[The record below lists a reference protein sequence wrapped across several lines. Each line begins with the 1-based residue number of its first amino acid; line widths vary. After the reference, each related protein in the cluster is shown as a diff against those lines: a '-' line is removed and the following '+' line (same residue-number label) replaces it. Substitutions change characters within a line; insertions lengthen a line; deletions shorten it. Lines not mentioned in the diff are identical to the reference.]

1 METDTAHPIETIHD
15 VLRMKI
21 LIDPSERTLLLA
33 HTLQVDR
40 SRLLSHPEQP
50 ISEKDVE
57 RFLSLLKRRQHH
69 EPIAYILGEKEFF
82 GHTFKV
88 TSSTLIPRPET
99 ETLVEILLEEISRNK
114 DENSVLLDIGTG
126 SGNIVIS
133 VALEQSNRV
142 AKTKDALFRYI
153 ALDRSIRAL
162 TVAKENTIKHQIDRH
177 IQFIHSNLLSSLP
190 KSAAQSANTI
200 FIAANLPYLSRDRYQ
215 SCAQDVREYEP
226 KGALLAGKD
235 GLDAYRMLLMQIQ
248 GRKEWEYKRIFAVLE
263 IDPEQK
269 TAIQA
274 IIKEQLPHTSVRFS
288 KDLSG
293 KLRFAI
299 LERN

>member
-1 METDTAHPIETIHD
+1 METGTVHQIKKILD
-15 VLRMKI
+15 VLRMNSM
-21 LIDPSERTLLLA
+21 IDPSEQTLLLA
-33 HTLQVDR
+33 HTLQIDR

-50 ISEKDVE
+50 LSKRDVQQ
-57 RFLSLLKRRQHH
+57 FLSLLKRRQRH

-99 ETLVEILLEEISRNK
+99 ETLVEILLEEISKNQDK
-114 DENSVLLDIGTG
+114 DSVLLDIGTG

-133 VALEQSNRV
+133 
-142 AKTKDALFRYI
+142 I
-153 ALDRSIRAL
+153 ALKQADKNVADKNYSLKCIAIDRSVRAL
-162 TVAKENTIKHQIDRH
+162 TVAKKNAIKHKVDHH
-177 IQFIHSNLLSSLP
+177 IQFVHSNLLTSLP
-190 KSAAQSANTI
+190 KNTAQSANTL

-215 SCAQDVREYEP
+215 SCTQDVREYEP

-235 GLDAYRMLLMQIQ
+235 GLDAYRMLFEQIQ
-248 GRKEWEYKRIFAVLE
+248 RRKEWEYKHLFAVLE

-269 TAIQA
+269 TAIQT
-274 IIKEQLPHTSVRFS
+274 IIREQLPHTSVRFAR
-288 KDLSG
+288 DLSG
-293 KLRFAI
+293 RIRFAI